1 MLAASPGATTQRCHR
16 RQTYKRRNERT
27 NRRTGRQEARRHRVE
42 PPPAFASGGEL
53 FWQGSL
59 RAMVIMVPA
68 APSPAASVH
77 FSHFRV
83 NPQKLY
89 FHQKTVIILC
99 LCPILSNWLKMFY
112 AMLFTSHETVTL
124 LLPGALTFN
133 SQNPSNLFL
142 AEAAVLDRPRKLTTL
157 PGSSSRTGRRITPPY
172 DAFGVDLGCRPQLF
186 RIPKTRMTTI
196 NSAQRH
202 QCVDVSYT
210 QRRHRHWS
218 KRLVK
223 TVFWYASTSTLF
235 NTLPVVLTRSYGKL
249 FLPRDARCLSVRL
262 SFRLSVTR
270 WYSIESAKHTIRL
283 FHLRVATPF

>member
-1 MLAASPGATTQRCHR
+1 MSMSNTVKLI
-16 RQTYKRRNERT
+16 ED
-27 NRRTGRQEARRHRVE
+27 V
-42 PPPAFASGGEL
+42 
-53 FWQGSL
+53 L
-59 RAMVIMVPA
+59 R
-68 APSPAASVH
+68 
-77 FSHFRV
+77 
-83 NPQKLY
+83 KL
-89 FHQKTVIILC
+89 
-99 LCPILSNWLKMFY
+99 
-112 AMLFTSHETVTL
+112 LFTSHETVTL
-124 LLPGALTFN
+124 LLPEALTFN

-249 FLPRDARCLSVRL
+249 FLPRDARCLSVRP
-262 SFRLSVTR
+262 SVCLSVCLSHAGILSNQPNIPSDFFT
-270 WYSIESAKHTIRL
+270 
-283 FHLRVATPF
+283 FG